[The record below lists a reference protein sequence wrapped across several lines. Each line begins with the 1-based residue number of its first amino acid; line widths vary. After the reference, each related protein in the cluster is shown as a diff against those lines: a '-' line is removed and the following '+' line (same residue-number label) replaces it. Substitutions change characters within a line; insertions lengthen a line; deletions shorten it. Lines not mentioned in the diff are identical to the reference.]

1 MSYINSSASSAY
13 KEALKATELLEEPA
27 LGFIKPRDHNRE
39 GIQKSVTAVT
49 KQNNTLIQLV
59 VSLHEKINNLE
70 EKVDKLRKEPSRE
83 SGISADLITKLEN
96 LTLREREKPK
106 EVKGKRLVFRDPLDI
121 IKSERKK
128 LDGPGTS
135 KDFGGRSDHSVQTE
149 PKADAQSPT
158 SS

>member
-1 MSYINSSASSAY
+1 MSYINTSSTGAHT
-13 KEALKATELLEEPA
+13 EALQATEHLEKPA
-27 LGFIKPRDHNRE
+27 LGSIKPGDDNGE

-59 VSLHEKINNLE
+59 VDLHEKINNLE
-70 EKVDKLRKEPSRE
+70 EKVEKLRKEPLQN
-83 SGISADLITKLEN
+83 SGILPDLITKLEN
-96 LTLREREKPK
+96 LTLREREKSPK

-135 KDFGGRSDHSVQTE
+135 KDFGGRPDNSVQTK
-149 PKADAQSPT
+149 PKADA
-158 SS
+158 